1 MTNEFMLEIVK
12 RGHVFISA
20 TSLEEAEE
28 KFNKDPNH
36 FDIEWEEEFTNEK
49 PSLTGQYDVLDK
61 EVI

>member
-20 TSLEEAEE
+20 ASLEEAEE

-49 PSLTGQYDVLDK
+49 PSLT
-61 EVI
+61 

>member
-1 MTNEFMLEIVK
+1 MSNEFMLEVSK
-12 RGHVFISA
+12 RGHVYISA
-20 TSLEEAEE
+20 DSHEEAEK
-28 KFNKDPNH
+28 KFNKDPDH